1 MIPFIELDPRTNEPV
16 VHDYFVRLNQSD
28 FTATADLFSEQGGLK
43 PPFEKIIKGRSAI
56 AQYLE
61 KEALGIKVFPTHMKT
76 MMSDQSYIQYQ
87 IQGKVKTNYFTVN
100 TSWLINLNTAKE
112 ITLVEIQLLENQ
124 ISQMDKQLG
133 NRRIQ

>member
-1 MIPFIELDPRTNEPV
+1 MTMIPFIELDPRTNEPV

-28 FTATADLFSEQGGLK
+28 FIATADLFSEQGGLK

-61 KEALGIKVFPTHMKT
+61 KEALGIKVLPTHMKT
-76 MMSDQSYIQYQ
+76 MMSNQSYIQYQ

-100 TSWLINLNTAKE
+100 ASWLINLNTAKE
-112 ITLVEIQLLENQ
+112 ITLVEIQLLENL
-124 ISQMDKQLG
+124 SDLLAFKHH
-133 NRRIQ
+133 

>member
-28 FTATADLFSEQGGLK
+28 FIATADLFSEQGGLK

-56 AQYLE
+56 ALYLE

-76 MMSDQSYIQYQ
+76 MMSNQSYVQYQ

-112 ITLVEIQLLENQ
+112 ITLVEIQLLENL
-124 ISQMDKQLG
+124 SDLLAFKHH
-133 NRRIQ
+133 

>member
-28 FTATADLFSEQGGLK
+28 FIATADLFSEQGGLK

-112 ITLVEIQLLENQ
+112 ITLVEIQLLENL
-124 ISQMDKQLG
+124 SDLLAFKHH
-133 NRRIQ
+133 

>member
-1 MIPFIELDPRTNEPV
+1 MIPIIKLDSRTNEPV

-28 FTATADLFSEQGGLK
+28 FIATADLFSEQGGLK

-112 ITLVEIQLLENQ
+112 ITLVEIQLLENL
-124 ISQMDKQLG
+124 SDLLAFKHH
-133 NRRIQ
+133 

>member
-1 MIPFIELDPRTNEPV
+1 MTMIPFIELDPRTNEPV

-28 FTATADLFSEQGGLK
+28 FIATADLFSEQGGLK

-112 ITLVEIQLLENQ
+112 ITLVEIQLLENL
-124 ISQMDKQLG
+124 SDLLAFKHH
-133 NRRIQ
+133 

>member
-28 FTATADLFSEQGGLK
+28 FIATADLFSEQGGLK

-61 KEALGIKVFPTHMKT
+61 KEALGIKVLPTHMKT
-76 MMSDQSYIQYQ
+76 MMSNQSYIQYQ

-100 TSWLINLNTAKE
+100 ASWLINLNTAKE
-112 ITLVEIQLLENQ
+112 ITLVEIQLLENL
-124 ISQMDKQLG
+124 SDLLAFKHH
-133 NRRIQ
+133 